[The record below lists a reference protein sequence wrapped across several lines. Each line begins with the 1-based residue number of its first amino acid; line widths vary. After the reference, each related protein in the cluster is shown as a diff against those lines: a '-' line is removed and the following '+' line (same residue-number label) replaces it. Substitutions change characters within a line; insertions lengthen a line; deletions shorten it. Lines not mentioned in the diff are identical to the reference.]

1 MSELP
6 EENVVKN
13 RNGFFVIVI
22 ILLLVGM
29 AYMAYVISQTK
40 VDVAQWQDKYN
51 KRTKENKEMS
61 AMLEEYGFDITNDI
75 KKDVTNILNAYA
87 EMEQLNMGDKDTIA
101 YYKER
106 FLEMKE
112 RAERGDWSARELVR
126 MRKEM
131 ASLREIAR
139 EYIVKVDSLNTLNL
153 QLRENIRIKDADI
166 EIKTTQISDLDAK
179 LTDANQKIKIGE
191 KLQAFS
197 FESGGEK
204 QKLNGSLESTN
215 RAKNCV
221 RVYSRFTLSE
231 NKLTSA
237 GEKIVY
243 MQVIAPNGKTLQ
255 TSTSNYVETDKGK
268 IPYSDKNKVD
278 YNNQRTDMAI
288 YFRLGNIELE
298 KGNYKVNIYCQGQ
311 LIGSDNFSL
320 K

>member
-6 EENVVKN
+6 EENVGKN
-13 RNGFFVIVI
+13 RNGFFVVVI

-40 VDVAQWQDKYN
+40 VDVATWQDKYN

-61 AMLEEYGFDITNDI
+61 AMLEEFGIEITDDI
-75 KKDVTNILNAYA
+75 KEDLKKMLVAYN
-87 EMEQLNMGDKDTIA
+87 EMEEKGIGDQDSIRV
-101 YYKER
+101 YKER
-106 FLEMKE
+106 ISELMEQADKNKWTA
-112 RAERGDWSARELVR
+112 AELMRL
-126 MRKEM
+126 RKENE
-131 ASLREIAR
+131 SLRQVAR
-139 EYIVKVDSLNTLNL
+139 DYILKADSLNTLNL
-153 QLRENIRIKDADI
+153 QLREDIKIKDADL
-166 EIKTTQISDLDAK
+166 EIKTTQITDLDAK
-179 LTDANQKIKIGE
+179 LTDANEKIKVGE

-204 QKLNGSLESTN
+204 QKINGTLEVTN
-215 RAKNCV
+215 RAKSCV
-221 RVYSRFTLSE
+221 RIYSRFTLSE
-231 NKLTSA
+231 NKLTPA
-237 GEKIVY
+237 GEKTVY
-243 MQVIAPNGKTLQ
+243 MQVVAPNGKTLQ
-255 TSTSNYVETDKGK
+255 TSSSNYVDTDKGK
-268 IPYSDKNKVD
+268 VPYSDKNKVD